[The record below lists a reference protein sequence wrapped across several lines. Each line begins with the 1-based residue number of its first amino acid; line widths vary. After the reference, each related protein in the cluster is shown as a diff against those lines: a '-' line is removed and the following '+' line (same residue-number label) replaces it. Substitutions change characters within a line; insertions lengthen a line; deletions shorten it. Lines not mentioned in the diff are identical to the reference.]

1 MVMLMIRK
9 KNQNDKIIKSKEIIK
24 KEREKIKEEKCK
36 IRMEKSKK
44 FYNTKFG
51 KLIKKILITKD
62 DTNASPSLKGQIFSV
77 LYFEFLGFILCILLM
92 FVLSGGKNLIRLYKE
107 LSKFIDVY
115 DTITSNYY
123 GELDKE
129 ELVNK
134 AIESMMKEAGD
145 SYTTYTDKEVTDSF
159 LENVDGSYEGI
170 GCYVSMT
177 EDGSIY
183 VLDVFDDGPAQ
194 KAGIQAGDIILKID
208 GENYQGKTSE
218 DMSNYVKNNQNSK
231 ITLVI
236 KRDDQEKE
244 FTIVREKVSIPSVSS
259 KVIESNDKKI
269 GYIDIS
275 IFSAVTTEQFKE
287 QLEEL
292 EKKNIQGLV
301 IDVRDNTGGY
311 LNTVTDIVNLFLK
324 KGEVIYQL
332 EDDDGTKKIKDTT
345 KESRNY
351 PIAVLVNAASAS
363 ASEILASAIKESYDG
378 YVVGMN
384 TYGKGTVQQ
393 TKQLS
398 DGSMIKYTV
407 QKWLTPDGNWINE
420 TGVTPTNKVELNSE
434 TETDEQLE
442 AALELLEKDIK

>member
-1 MVMLMIRK
+1 MIRK